1 MEIYE
6 ELLIIVVELLIARE
20 VSLLVLLVVEVF
32 IYGYTIIFV
41 LFDYEI
47 LVKFYEVL
55 NYDTILTLFV
65 NIGVTLVIF
74 AVVFVV
80 G

>member
-1 MEIYE
+1 LEIYE

-55 NYDTILTLFV
+55 TYDTILTLFV